1 MLILTL
7 RAVTTN
13 PPRITLTGSVD
24 WVACSIICAGAYS
37 NAVLAKSATG
47 TY

>member
-1 MLILTL
+1 MILTL

-13 PPRITLTGSVD
+13 PARVTLTGSINRITRSV
-24 WVACSIICAGAYS
+24 IGTGAYA
-37 NAVLAKSATG
+37 NAVLAKSAAG